1 MGFFARLFLLLLCV
15 NLHAQTIR
23 VGTGLYAPP
32 FEMQA
37 DNKKNLYGFDI
48 ELMQAICQRAG
59 WQCQFKGMLF
69 EQLFIELKDNTID
82 LAISAISITSERQKN
97 FLFSLPY
104 MASGGQFLTKSQSPI
119 NTILDIRNQRVGIER
134 GTVFK
139 QMLQAQYQDAITIT
153 DYATQQD
160 VLNAL
165 SNDDVDAVLIDTGA
179 AQYWVANNSG
189 LFKAIGDS
197 LPVGLGYGIMA
208 NPNRRDLIETVNKQ
222 LLAMEND
229 GDYLKLYSRYFGTL
243 SL

>member
-1 MGFFARLFLLLLCV
+1 MRFLAKLFLVLLSV
-15 NLHAQTIR
+15 NVYAQTIR

-37 DNKKNLYGFDI
+37 DRQKNMYGFDI
-48 ELMQAICQRAG
+48 ELMQEICQRAG
-59 WQCQFKGMLF
+59 WRCQFKGMLF
-69 EQLFIELKDNTID
+69 EQLFTELKDNTID

-104 MASGGQFLTKSQSPI
+104 MASGAQFLTKSQSPI

-139 QMLQAQYQDAITIT
+139 QMLQAQYQDAIDISE
-153 DYATQQD
+153 YATQQD

-165 SNDDVDAVLIDTGA
+165 SNEEIDAALIDTGA
-179 AQYWVANNSG
+179 AQYWVVNNSG
-189 LFKAIGDS
+189 SFKAIGES
-197 LPVGLGYGIMA
+197 LPVGIGYGIMA
-208 NPNRRDLIETVNKQ
+208 NQSRQDLIATVNRQ

-229 GDYLKLYSRYFGTL
+229 GAYLKLYSRYFGAL
-243 SL
+243 RL